1 MKILS
6 IVAVLLAI
14 ALGAMF
20 LVDTNIDNDI
30 SADERISNNVV
41 LEDNVIL
48 KSGDSFGGKIIGQ
61 TDKALSLRPLVY
73 GQHDKTYTF
82 PYDEL
87 RDISFGDFDT
97 EHKPDNPLL
106 KIFFEVQVYK
116 QHINNLYTDNKFDQL
131 EQEISRLRDN

>member
-20 LVDTNIDNDI
+20 LVDINIDNDI
-30 SADERISNNVV
+30 PADDRISNNVI

-61 TDKALSLRPLVY
+61 TDTALLLRPLVY
-73 GQHDKTYTF
+73 GQLNKTYTF
-82 PYDEL
+82 PYHEL
-87 RDISFGDFDT
+87 KDISYGDFDT
-97 EHKPDNPLL
+97 EHKPENPLL
-106 KIFFEVQVYK
+106 KTFFEVQVYK
-116 QHINNLYTDNKFDQL
+116 QRINSLYTDKKFDQL